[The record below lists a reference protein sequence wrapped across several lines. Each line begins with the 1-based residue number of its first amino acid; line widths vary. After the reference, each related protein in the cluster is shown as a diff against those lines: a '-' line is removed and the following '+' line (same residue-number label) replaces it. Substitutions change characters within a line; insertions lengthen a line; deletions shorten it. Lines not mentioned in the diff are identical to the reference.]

1 MWHHYLEMACEGDRT
16 LVGAAKLNQISRM
29 VSFMLLESGGG
40 GMSGR
45 SFFRSSDSTPS
56 SCTLSYGTSSSK
68 SHMTH
73 FGGVSIH
80 FRVKSKAFW
89 HNRPANNS
97 LHKGC
102 RRANQHLT
110 RRFRHPNYES
120 YFCYHMYCIG
130 FTNPHTR
137 SILLLL
143 FTLEQGLCSTAFATN
158 NFVQRHMCHKN
169 NDWHVFL
176 SLACFT
182 HSSAT
187 IGCLR
192 LVCKAHQDTHFGL
205 YSLVQS

>member
-120 YFCYHMYCIG
+120 YFCYPMYCIG
-130 FTNPHTR
+130 CINPHTR

-143 FTLEQGLCSTAFATN
+143 FTLEQGCYVRLHLPPTILYNGTCVIRITTDTF
-158 NFVQRHMCHKN
+158 F
-169 NDWHVFL
+169 FL
-176 SLACFT
+176 RPALLT
-182 HSSAT
+182 H
-187 IGCLR
+187 
-192 LVCKAHQDTHFGL
+192 QPP
-205 YSLVQS
+205 